1 MKPVRG
7 TAPLSGAYALGFL
20 GVASFSLTFPMTRVA
35 VAELDP
41 VFVGLGRAIV
51 AAVLALLVLQWQRA
65 PWPTRQQAARLIV
78 VALGV
83 VVGFPLLSAWA
94 MRSVD
99 SSHGAIVA
107 GLLPLAT
114 AAGGAWRAKER
125 LSLRWWLCAA
135 AGSTL
140 VLGHALLAGAG
151 ALGNADLALLGA
163 VLAAAIGYTEGAL
176 LAREMPAERVIC
188 WALVIAAPVILLVL
202 ALYPLQWQ
210 PASFAA
216 WGAFAYVSAFSMFL
230 GFFAWYRGLARGG
243 IARIS
248 QIQLLQ
254 PFLTLLA
261 AAFLFGEL
269 VRPGM
274 WLFAAGVVT
283 CVAVG
288 RRMPAAPVVQGNTN
302 NR

>member
-1 MKPVRG
+1 MR
-7 TAPLSGAYALGFL
+7 TAHAPASAYLLGLL

-51 AAVLALLVLQWQRA
+51 AALLALLVLQWQRA
-65 PWPTRQQAARLIV
+65 PRPTGRQVRRLVV

-94 MRSVD
+94 MRTVD
-99 SSHGAIVA
+99 SSHGAVIA

-114 AAGGAWRAKER
+114 AAGGALRAKER
-125 LSLRWWLCAA
+125 LSLQWWICAV
-135 AGSTL
+135 AGSVL
-140 VLGHALLAGAG
+140 VLAHALRAGAG
-151 ALGNADLALLGA
+151 GLQGADLVLVGA

-188 WALVIAAPVILLVL
+188 WALVIAAPLILLVL
-202 ALYPLQWQ
+202 VIYPLRWQ
-210 PASFAA
+210 PASLAA
-216 WGAFAYVSAFSMFL
+216 WGAFGYVSAFSMFL
-230 GFFAWYRGLARGG
+230 GFFAWYRGLAKGG

-269 VRPGM
+269 VAPEM
-274 WLFAAGVVT
+274 WSFAAGVVI
-283 CVAVG
+283 CVALG
-288 RRMPAAPVVQGNTN
+288 RRMPAASARQGNTN
-302 NR
+302 SR

>member
-1 MKPVRG
+1 MRTAAPV
-7 TAPLSGAYALGFL
+7 TGAYLLGFL
-20 GVASFSLTFPMTRVA
+20 GMASFSLTFPMTRVA

-51 AAVLALLVLQWQRA
+51 AALLALLVLQWQRA
-65 PWPTRQQAARLIV
+65 PRPTRHQVLRLIV

-99 SSHGAIVA
+99 SSHGAIIA

-125 LSLRWWLCAA
+125 PTLQWWLCAA
-135 AGSTL
+135 LGSAL
-140 VLGHALLAGAG
+140 VLAHAFRVGDGQLGA
-151 ALGNADLALLGA
+151 ADLALMGA
-163 VLAAAIGYTEGAL
+163 VLAAAVGYTEGAM

-188 WALVIAAPVILLVL
+188 WALIIAAPLILVVLLV
-202 ALYPLQWQ
+202 YPLHWQ
-210 PASFAA
+210 PASLAA
-216 WGAFAYVSAFSMFL
+216 WGAFGYVSAFSMFL
-230 GFFAWYRGLARGG
+230 GFYAWYRGLAKGG

-269 VRPGM
+269 VEPGM

-283 CVAVG
+283 CVAIG
-288 RRMPAAPVVQGNTN
+288 RRMPAAPVNQGNTN
-302 NR
+302 SR